1 MTECHEVCDDRMTE
15 CHEVCDDSAF
25 MPTKEFLQKRLCR
38 QRSSLKSVYADKGVP
53 SKAFMPTK
61 EFPYESIFREA
72 QYLLRYL
79 VGSEYAK
86 NR

>member
-1 MTECHEVCDDRMTE
+1 MSNMHGGMTECHSACDDRMTECHEVCDDRMTK

-38 QRSSLKSVYADKGVP
+38 QRSSFKSVYANKGVP

-61 EFPYESIFREA
+61 EFP
-72 QYLLRYL
+72 L
-79 VGSEYAK
+79 
-86 NR
+86 

>member
-1 MTECHEVCDDRMTE
+1 MNFVCKRFGSVKLFTYICKRILKNKFRKLNLHDRMTE

-38 QRSSLKSVYADKGVP
+38 QRSS
-53 SKAFMPTK
+53 PT
-61 EFPYESIFREA
+61 
-72 QYLLRYL
+72 
-79 VGSEYAK
+79 

>member
-1 MTECHEVCDDRMTE
+1 MLNLHDRMTE

-25 MPTKEFLQKRLCR
+25 MPTKEFPLRIDISQ
-38 QRSSLKSVYADKGVP
+38 SSIS
-53 SKAFMPTK
+53 TK
-61 EFPYESIFREA
+61 IP
-72 QYLLRYL
+72 

>member
-1 MTECHEVCDDRMTE
+1 MLNLHYRMTE
-15 CHEVCDDSAF
+15 CHEVCDDS
-25 MPTKEFLQKRLCR
+25 
-38 QRSSLKSVYADKGVP
+38 V
-53 SKAFMPTK
+53 FMPTK

-72 QYLLRYL
+72 QYLPRYL

>member
-1 MTECHEVCDDRMTE
+1 MVCCTCFCIYRSGVLRKFRTLNLHDRMTE
-15 CHEVCDDSAF
+15 CHEVCDES
-25 MPTKEFLQKRLCR
+25 
-38 QRSSLKSVYADKGVP
+38 
-53 SKAFMPTK
+53 AFMPTK